1 MKSLQDYGNHFLN
14 ELLEIRISL
23 LEGTLL
29 VALLLM
35 CLMSAIECNLG
46 RDVGS
51 QEQIRMARQQAQQD
65 WMALRAS
72 EHPN

>member
-1 MKSLQDYGNHFLN
+1 MKSLSDYGSHFLS
-14 ELLEIRISL
+14 ELVEMRISL

-35 CLMSAIECNLG
+35 CLMSAVESTLG

-51 QEQIRMARQQAQQD
+51 REQIQMAKQQAQQE
-65 WMALRAS
+65 WMAFRTT
-72 EHPN
+72 ERPN